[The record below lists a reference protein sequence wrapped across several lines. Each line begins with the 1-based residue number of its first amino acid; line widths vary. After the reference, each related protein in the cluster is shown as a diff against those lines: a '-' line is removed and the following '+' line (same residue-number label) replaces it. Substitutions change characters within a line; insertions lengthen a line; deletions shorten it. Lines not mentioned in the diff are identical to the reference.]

1 MEKWNILVK
10 PFWKVFWVLTAIIG
24 FIMIYKAF
32 VNPIGEFSMGALVM
46 GCIFIIAA
54 IINFIKLK

>member
-1 MEKWNILVK
+1 MNVNLFWK
-10 PFWKVFWVLTAIIG
+10 PFWILTAIIG

-46 GCIFIIAA
+46 GCIFIIVA
-54 IINFIKLK
+54 IFNYKKIQ